1 MKRSCESCGGPY
13 EAVRATARF
22 CSERCRKR
30 AQRGHLIDLP
40 AAAGTGAPDGGLSTR
55 VAAELGEAGRLN
67 TSLGQGALVLARRIE
82 EGRDTGTAVAALMRE
97 LRAVLTD
104 ALKGAQ
110 TRSAL
115 DGYRD
120 ELAARRR
127 GAR

>member
-1 MKRSCESCGGPY
+1 MKRTCESCGGPY

-30 AQRGHLIDLP
+30 AQRGHVIDLP
-40 AAAGTGAPDGGLSTR
+40 APVVSGAPDTALSAR
-55 VAAELGEAGRLN
+55 VAAELTEAGRLD

-97 LRAVLTD
+97 LRAVLGE

>member
-1 MKRSCESCGGPY
+1 MRICESCGGPY

-30 AQRGHLIDLP
+30 AQRGHVIDLP
-40 AAAGTGAPDGGLSTR
+40 IAADSGTPDTALSTR
-55 VAAELGEAGRLN
+55 VAAELTHAGRLD

-82 EGRDTGTAVAALMRE
+82 EGRDTGTAVAALVRE
-97 LRAVLTD
+97 LRAVLAD
-104 ALKGAQ
+104 AVKGAQ
-110 TRSAL
+110 TGSAL